1 MSLKVRCHG
10 DETRSQDGLP
20 LHQTQGQHQ
29 KRCPAVQVRARVLF
43 LISVSFFFFF
53 KPLKTARLNHSTS
66 LNPVGLFCMAVGARI
81 PPVVPYLEIFF
92 SSFLPPVSNQVDL
105 LSAAIHLFNKSP
117 RCLYKRAASSSVG
130 RGGRKKKTTK
140 FFSSSK
146 RIDQVGGQTAHRFL
160 DSLRGINIFFF
171 FLFWGEAIETRWW
184 SMTYG
189 QTVFFFF
196 VRNFCIHSSRDSM
209 ENRKKKN
216 RVDRWP
222 LVVREL

>member
-29 KRCPAVQVRARVLF
+29 KRCPAVQVLARVLF

-117 RCLYKRAASSSVG
+117 RCLYKRAASSSSVG

-171 FLFWGEAIETRWW
+171 FCFGGKR
-184 SMTYG
+184 SKRDGG
-189 QTVFFFF
+189 QWRMAKRCFFFLSGTF
-196 VRNFCIHSSRDSM
+196 VSIHHEIPWRTA
-209 ENRKKKN
+209 RK
-216 RVDRWP
+216 RI
-222 LVVREL
+222 ELIDGR

>member
-117 RCLYKRAASSSVG
+117 RCLYKRAASSSSVG
-130 RGGRKKKTTK
+130 RGGRKKKQQN
-140 FFSSSK
+140 FSHH
-146 RIDQVGGQTAHRFL
+146 Q
-160 DSLRGINIFFF
+160 
-171 FLFWGEAIETRWW
+171 
-184 SMTYG
+184 
-189 QTVFFFF
+189 
-196 VRNFCIHSSRDSM
+196 
-209 ENRKKKN
+209 
-216 RVDRWP
+216 
-222 LVVREL
+222 RE